1 MDIKIFDNVDVVILG
16 AGASGLWIANN
27 LIESGYSVKVLAS
40 GKLGEGQTIS
50 SQGIIHTG
58 IKYVFSGGIDD
69 FVHSLHHVPGH
80 WNERFSGSTSPN
92 LSAVKI
98 ISNQTHIWSDK
109 PIEEALANV
118 FGIEDI
124 LQGLN
129 TDKAKI
135 NDFHHYSVEEKTI
148 DVRSLIHELTTHV
161 SDEII
166 FYKKDTLVFQ
176 KNTEGFVGNI
186 LFTSEDG
193 TRYFIKTKYVIFSA
207 GVENCNLVK
216 SSIGE
221 VIESRDSPL
230 TMRYIKGNLPNI
242 NGHIYKDRKLLLTI
256 TTTPSADESLSNT
269 WVIGGGIAEALDENQ
284 TSNEYFYSLIKNLFD
299 VNKKDI
305 KFSGEYTINRSE
317 PPDVYGRRFAE
328 PFIFHKKNVLAVWPI
343 KLTLVPRLA
352 SNVCNLIKQ
361 RHAIDN
367 VVAKN
372 SSLNIEL
379 DLIDRCAIAPW
390 ISN

>member
-1 MDIKIFDNVDVVILG
+1 VDIKNCDNVDVVILG

-27 LIESGYSVKVLAS
+27 LIESGFSVKVLAC
-40 GKLGEGQTIS
+40 GKLGEGQTIA

-80 WNERFSGSTSPN
+80 WNERLSGSTSPD

-98 ISNQTHIWSDK
+98 ISNYTHIWSDQ

-124 LQGLN
+124 LKGLN
-129 TDKAKI
+129 TDKEKI
-135 NDFHHYSVEEKTI
+135 NEFYHYSVEEKTI
-148 DVRSLIHELTTHV
+148 DVRSLIRELTTKV

-166 FYKKDTLVFQ
+166 FYKKDTLIFK
-176 KNTEGFVGNI
+176 KNAEGFVGKI

-193 TRYFIKTKYVIFSA
+193 VRHDFKSKYVIFSA

-216 SSIGE
+216 NSLGE
-221 VIESRDSPL
+221 VIESSDSPL

-256 TTTPSADESLSNT
+256 TSIPSVDDSLNNT
-269 WVIGGGIAEALDENQ
+269 WVIGGGIAEALGGIQ
-284 TSNEYFYSLIKNLFD
+284 TSKNYFYSLIKNLFD
-299 VNKKDI
+299 VDEKDI
-305 KFSGEYTINRSE
+305 KLSGEYTINRSE

-361 RHAIDN
+361 HQDIDK
-367 VVAKN
+367 VIVK
-372 SSLNIEL
+372 SRESIEL
-379 DLIDRCAIAPW
+379 DLIDRCAKAPW
-390 ISN
+390 VTN